1 MDELEPGLTLRAGLG
16 SLDKLN
22 GVASLEAGSLDKLNG
37 GGSLDIVLAGDG
49 SLNSPNAGGGGSLDI
64 TLGGVGSLERAKAG
78 GGGLLSG
85 GLNGEDALAKGVL
98 VEKLVAADP
107 NNEAAGGCCRGVAG
121 GTTGRL
127 GGGCEAGAGVGA
139 GISAVPGLLAPARAV
154 AGPQSEAAPG
164 RKFWQ

>member
-1 MDELEPGLTLRAGLG
+1 M
-16 SLDKLN
+16 
-22 GVASLEAGSLDKLNG
+22 
-37 GGSLDIVLAGDG
+37 
-49 SLNSPNAGGGGSLDI
+49 DI

-85 GLNGEDALAKGVL
+85 GLNGEDDLAKGVL

-107 NNEAAGGCCRGVAG
+107 NNEGAGGCCRGVAG
-121 GTTGRL
+121 GATGRL

-139 GISAVPGLLAPARAV
+139 GNSAVPGLLAPARAV
-154 AGPQSEAAPG
+154 AGLQSEAAPG